1 MSRLKVC
8 ETNIVNHREVDIYVR
23 DAFGKEHIL
32 FPQEMK
38 TITTIVETANRR
50 SPISDG
56 SRQEK

>member
-8 ETNIVNHREVDIYVR
+8 ETNIVNRREVDIYIR
-23 DAFGKEHIL
+23 DAFGKEHVL

-38 TITTIVETANRR
+38 IITTIVETAHRR

-56 SRQEK
+56 LIQEK